1 MKRFSIALATL
12 LFVASPAL
20 AQGPAAAQ
28 FGLSG
33 RISTGELTP
42 TPEMWFYEQY
52 LRESKDPK
60 SSVRK
65 KAEFQAEQR
74 RKRLAALKWF
84 GFSNQRPQATS
95 DPLYNDYSPRWTSNH
110 ASFPNRW
117 CGRGRP
123 WIILQSAGPG
133 SRMY

>member
-1 MKRFSIALATL
+1 MKSSLIALAVF
-12 LFVASPAL
+12 LFVAAPAL
-20 AQGPAAAQ
+20 AQAPAAGQ
-28 FGLSG
+28 LGLST
-33 RISTGELTP
+33 RITAGELTP
-42 TPEMWFYEQY
+42 TPEMWFYEQQ

-60 SSVRK
+60 TAVRK
-65 KAEFQAEQR
+65 KAEFKTEQR
-74 RKRLAALKWF
+74 QKRMAALKWF
-84 GFSNQRPQATS
+84 GFSNQRPQAIS

-123 WIILQSAGPG
+123 WIILQSAGSG